1 MSKLARV
8 AIAAAVVL
16 ATAGILVLVAM
27 YTWAALAVCALVL
40 VALGCMVYDF
50 LSIRS
55 RP

>member
-16 ATAGILVLVAM
+16 AIGGVVVLVAM
-27 YTWAALAVCALVL
+27 YTWAALTVCAA
-40 VALGCMVYDF
+40 ALLGLGWAVYDF

-55 RP
+55 